1 MEEKVRWHRRLV
13 QRTGIATHSNPPVP
27 QIMHQRGPTAWNY
40 GGVGGF
46 LCRPTPMAWHRQYGS
61 VPRLHLP
68 GYISPSSS
76 SRWSHFHRHFRF
88 HRSSFVPSLGAVLG
102 GVPAKTRIRIKFFS
116 NFAGHNEAFVSAAAS
131 KEQGGMTFCRLP
143 RTPPGAWLSVSPEK
157 AQVPDTLQGKGES
170 HSGLQRSATV
180 VEVGTSRPPAVSSD
194 LGVHLDSWGPFSVRV
209 GLCK

>member
-1 MEEKVRWHRRLV
+1 MYGVWRR
-13 QRTGIATHSNPPVP
+13 TFGGIAGSCSARASRRTQNPPVP

-88 HRSSFVPSLGAVLG
+88 HRSSFVPSLGAVLS
-102 GVPAKTRIRIKFFS
+102 GVPSKTRIRIKFFS
-116 NFAGHNEAFVSAAAS
+116 IFAGHNEAFVSAAAS

-157 AQVPDTLQGKGES
+157 AQVPGTLQGKGGEPQWAS
-170 HSGLQRSATV
+170 ALCYSG
-180 VEVGTSRPPAVSSD
+180 
-194 LGVHLDSWGPFSVRV
+194 
-209 GLCK
+209 